1 MTEPETCSSEF
12 HSDLEKSAFDSEN
25 GSRRKSI
32 SDNNTDT
39 SAYNFMV
46 KLNSIKFINRIILFD
61 KINLYSKV

>member
-12 HSDLEKSAFDSEN
+12 HSDLERSALDSEA

-39 SAYNFMV
+39 SAYNYMV
-46 KLNSIKFINRIILFD
+46 SLNIFE
-61 KINLYSKV
+61 